1 MKTQGNR
8 TQIRLQFRNQ
18 TPDHLCRGFSFFF
31 LHRFTSRHS
40 PNSLLYERTGFLALP
55 YQNWHLTWPQT
66 KDCDALTP
74 LLFPKRSSY
83 YSLGIISLGLPHTH
97 LMAEALSLNPLPPLR
112 QSSDPFNYN
121 QCFFFFF
128 PHHIFRHQ
136 ELPSCSIPA
145 WNSHFDSAQILSH
158 QEKMSEGLE
167 MSKKVSWMS
176 FPLNT
181 KYSLPGASQMA
192 QW

>member
-128 PHHIFRHQ
+128 SPPHLQASGITQLLNSCLKLTFWLSTDI
-136 ELPSCSIPA
+136 EPSGKNVRRLGNEQKGFMNVFSIK
-145 WNSHFDSAQILSH
+145 H
-158 QEKMSEGLE
+158 
-167 MSKKVSWMS
+167 
-176 FPLNT
+176 
-181 KYSLPGASQMA
+181 
-192 QW
+192 